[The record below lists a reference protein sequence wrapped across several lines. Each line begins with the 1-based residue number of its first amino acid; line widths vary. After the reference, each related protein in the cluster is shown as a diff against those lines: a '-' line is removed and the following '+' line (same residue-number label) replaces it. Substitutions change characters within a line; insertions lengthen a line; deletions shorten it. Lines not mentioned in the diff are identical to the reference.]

1 MRPPETSANNVYSA
15 RALEEFTPEQID
27 QPAPTN
33 GGADTTFLFN
43 RGVTPHPPPT
53 VVGSLLAIAPARIAE
68 ARVEPFSRIEETEAK
83 RRRRRASQL
92 KSLTGTL
99 VGTSNSL
106 KNAGH
111 SLRSGAQQASIAAD
125 TSVSRI
131 GTRTIRSA
139 ALVLER
145 ASSVVHHGRFAVRRL
160 AARMR
165 KRSAASQARMRAER
179 ETILN
184 GTQYGVRVV
193 GQAFTRFISRSAQA
207 DRVSQRAVPIVR
219 EGSHVARHSAASTRP
234 LLHALQHPEFN
245 GTLVASVLAIAVIG
259 YSGFLATFWQ
269 AGATGKV
276 TEAAVISSV
285 PAPAGPTGES
295 GAVGAPPETGGP
307 VAQPSATAPAA
318 IMPSATKAAP
328 AAILPSA
335 RTLAAMWARRDTRTL
350 DRAFATL
357 RQETLAFRTCGMR
370 VTVHRAVAR
379 CEGVVP
385 ARSADGRPS
394 SRFVMWTIEF
404 QRTDGRWL
412 IADVTTR

>member
-1 MRPPETSANNVYSA
+1 MRLPETSANDVYSTL

-33 GGADTTFLFN
+33 GGADTAFSFN
-43 RGVTPHPPPT
+43 RGTTPHPPPT
-53 VVGSLLAIAPARIAE
+53 VVGSLLAIAPARISE

-92 KSLTGTL
+92 KSLTATL
-99 VGTSNSL
+99 LVTSNRL

-111 SLRSGAQQASIAAD
+111 TLRSGAQQASIAAD

-131 GTRTIRSA
+131 GTRTTRSA
-139 ALVLER
+139 ALVSER
-145 ASSVVHHGRFAVRRL
+145 ASSVAHHGRCAVRRV

-165 KRSAASQARMRAER
+165 TRSAASQARLRAER

-184 GTQYGVRVV
+184 GTQYGVRVL
-193 GQAFTRFISRSAQA
+193 GRAFTRFIGRSAQA
-207 DRVSQRAVPIVR
+207 DPVSQRGVPIVR
-219 EGSHVARHSAASTRP
+219 
-234 LLHALQHPEFN
+234 EFN

-259 YSGFLATFWQ
+259 YGGFLATFWQ

-285 PAPAGPTGES
+285 PAPARPTGES
-295 GAVGAPPETGGP
+295 STVGAPPDTGSR
-307 VAQPSATAPAA
+307 VAQPSATEAAPAA

-328 AAILPSA
+328 AAILPNA
-335 RTLAAMWARRDTRTL
+335 RTLAAIWARRDTRTL

-370 VTVHRAVAR
+370 VTDVHRAVAR

-385 ARSADGRPS
+385 ARSANGRPS